1 MKSFIKSNYRL
12 IGKCNYCQST
22 KRLILFSIGEQN
34 LVKCSECALTYLDK
48 QRIDIDNLYNSKNY
62 YKNNEKNSIANY
74 CDYESQEKVVKNKFK
89 FAYSYIH
96 ENHARNNKLLE
107 IGAGYGFFLKF
118 LPKNLK
124 LYAIEISKVAAG
136 KISENNPGIKVYN
149 VDFNKLKLEE
159 SFDFIV
165 SFDVIEHQTN
175 LKKYLIKVSS
185 LLNKEGTFMFTTPDY
200 GTFLNKVFGSHAP
213 TIQPLYHNYYFDQEW
228 IKKNLPKFG
237 FKIIY
242 LKTNHFEPMNI
253 GTILLYLTFAIPF
266 LKRIHL
272 LKFAKFIKV
281 ESVIVPFF
289 RFGGIECI
297 VRKIKV

>member
-1 MKSFIKSNYRL
+1 MKRNIKNKY
-12 IGKCNYCQST
+12 IYIEKCNICEER
-22 KRLILFSIGEQN
+22 KKMVIFSIGSQN
-34 LVKCSECALTYLDK
+34 LVRCVNCQLIYLDK
-48 QRIDIDNLYNSKNY
+48 QRVDIDDLYNKNY
-62 YKNNEKNSIANY
+62 YKNNEKNSVANY
-74 CDYESQEKVVKNKFK
+74 CDYTSQEKVVKNKFK
-89 FAYSYIH
+89 FAYSYIYK
-96 ENHARNNKLLE
+96 NAVKNNKLLE
-107 IGAGYGFFLKF
+107 IGPGYGFFLKY
-118 LPKNLK
+118 LPKNSK
-124 LYAIEISKVAAG
+124 FYAVEISKLAAK
-136 KISENNPGIKVYN
+136 KIPENNSSVKVYN
-149 VDFNKLKLEE
+149 VDFMKLKLDEN
-159 SFDFIV
+159 FDFIV

-175 LKKYLIKVSS
+175 LKKYLVKVHS
-185 LLNKEGTFMFTTPDY
+185 LLSKEGAFIFTTPDC

-242 LKTNHFEPMNI
+242 LKTTHFEPMNI

-281 ESVIVPFF
+281 ESIIIPFF

-297 VRKIKV
+297 VKKIKV